1 MIETLFEYKN
11 QELFFAGRSLV
22 DFLKQHPDQDRAK
35 YVYHADLIRQRLQQY
50 QQAFSSSVKI
60 FFAMKANHCPQVLKL
75 IQQQGCG
82 VDVVS
87 GGELQWAL
95 DHGFRPDQ
103 IVFSGVGKSN
113 AELELAVQK
122 EIFQINVES
131 ESELLRL
138 IKISQQKKKKVKV
151 AVRLNPDVN
160 PITHPYIATG
170 FRENKFGIESDHL
183 LPLIH
188 QAKDTWVQI
197 QGISVHI
204 GSQLLQLDALTEA
217 FQKTKHWVQSQG
229 LSLQTLDLGGGLGI
243 FYDRDDLKSEVEL
256 LKQYAGVVKDCFQN
270 ESYQLLAEPG
280 RWIVGH
286 AGVLLTQ
293 VVAIKKTSTKTF
305 VILQSGM
312 NHLMRPSLYQAQH
325 RILPLIQKGSA
336 SLVDVVGPICESSD
350 VLLKNTSMTEVEE
363 GDWVA
368 IADAGAYG
376 FVMAN
381 NYNLH
386 ALPIE
391 YLI

>member
-1 MIETLFEYKN
+1 
-11 QELFFAGRSLV
+11 
-22 DFLKQHPDQDRAK
+22 
-35 YVYHADLIRQRLQQY
+35 
-50 QQAFSSSVKI
+50 
-60 FFAMKANHCPQVLKL
+60 
-75 IQQQGCG
+75 
-82 VDVVS
+82 
-87 GGELQWAL
+87 
-95 DHGFRPDQ
+95 
-103 IVFSGVGKSN
+103 
-113 AELELAVQK
+113 
-122 EIFQINVES
+122 
-131 ESELLRL
+131 
-138 IKISQQKKKKVKV
+138 
-151 AVRLNPDVN
+151 
-160 PITHPYIATG
+160 
-170 FRENKFGIESDHL
+170 
-183 LPLIH
+183 
-188 QAKDTWVQI
+188 
-197 QGISVHI
+197 
-204 GSQLLQLDALTEA
+204 
-217 FQKTKHWVQSQG
+217 
-229 LSLQTLDLGGGLGI
+229 
-243 FYDRDDLKSEVEL
+243 

-350 VLLKNTSMTEVEE
+350 VLLKNTSMTAVEE